1 MTEQEYAIKDL
12 ENAHLAE
19 VLRICA
25 RELGADY
32 HTENDFRQCLGHGVG
47 RFCQVALDGRGAV
60 RGFAVALLLDP
71 EAADKFLKL
80 PAGAQRDRLLSR
92 TRIGILDA
100 AAMDSA
106 HQGRGLGR
114 LLVGAL
120 CAKLQD
126 QGAGVICAM
135 AWKSV
140 HGHTNAAKL
149 LKENGLEELLAVQG
163 YWNRVVDSPEGHHC
177 PVCGEPPCQCH
188 GVLYARY
195 VEQG

>member
-1 MTEQEYAIKDL
+1 MMSQEYAIRDL
-12 ENAHLAE
+12 EDAHLPG

-25 RELGADY
+25 LELGADY
-32 HTENDFRQCLGHGVG
+32 HSETDFRQCLDRGKG
-47 RFCQVALDGRGAV
+47 RFCQVALDGQGTV
-60 RGFAVALLLDP
+60 RGFAVALLLEP
-71 EAADKFLKL
+71 EAADDFLKL
-80 PAGAQRDRLLSR
+80 PQGGPRDRLLSR
-92 TRIGILDA
+92 DRIGILDA
-100 AAMDSA
+100 AAMDDA

-120 CAKLQD
+120 CQKLQE

-149 LKENGLEELLAVQG
+149 LQENGLEKLLAIQG

-177 PVCGEPPCQCH
+177 PVCGEPPCRCH

-195 VEQG
+195 EEQA